1 MGKAEEAVCGSPS
14 PSDRLTPTVPPNEP
28 TDERTGKM
36 ERVATW
42 YEHPRDAER
51 AERLAREQMT
61 PNERVAIVLELVR
74 RYYDPSDRLERVLRI
89 VDLKRR

>member
-1 MGKAEEAVCGSPS
+1 
-14 PSDRLTPTVPPNEP
+14 
-28 TDERTGKM
+28 M

-74 RYYDPSDRLERVLRI
+74 RTYDPSDRLERVLRI
-89 VDLKRR
+89 VDLKRK